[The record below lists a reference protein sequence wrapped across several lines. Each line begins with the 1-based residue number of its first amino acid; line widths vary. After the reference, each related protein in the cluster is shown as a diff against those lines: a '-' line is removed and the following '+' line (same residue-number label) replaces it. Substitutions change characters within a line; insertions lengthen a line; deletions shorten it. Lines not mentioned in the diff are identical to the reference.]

1 MRHLLLV
8 LVCLISTHAFA
19 GETGGYVCNEVVIKQ
34 IQQGNPIEIKA
45 AAVAFL
51 SFAQSADIAKNY
63 CSKEN
68 ANMDT
73 THMTL
78 PEITMKLSQ
87 ITTACE
93 ILKGINEK
101 LNSVRPCLNEAT
113 KYVNARQ

>member
-1 MRHLLLV
+1 MRYLLSV
-8 LVCLISTHAFA
+8 LVCLLATQSFA
-19 GETGGYVCNEVVIKQ
+19 GETVGYVCNDVVIKK

-51 SFAQSADIAKNY
+51 TFAQSADVAEAY
-63 CSKEN
+63 CSKESL
-68 ANMDT
+68 NMDT

-87 ITTACE
+87 VKMACD

-101 LNSVRPCLNEAT
+101 LNLLRPCVNEAT
-113 KYVNARQ
+113 KYVNAHQ